1 MNPNATK
8 IGISANKWLTF
19 DAELASHYPDGI
31 NQIYQGEIDGMLL
44 KAVFSKAEML
54 EVKSRLERET
64 DDLESVRYGTTLGC
78 VLMAAG
84 SDKARYFQG
93 ADRFR
98 KKLKTLFNTNFEARL
113 EAILRKMSVGKKV
126 EVARE
131 NDERIYTPAT
141 VRFVH
146 PNLGGM
152 VPHKNNDFIV
162 NSYYDHLKQIAKM
175 VDALSYFIIIDKAE
189 SGGDL
194 VLYDLPPEESITP
207 TKDLDLEKFPKR
219 YITPD
224 IGDMILFHGGNIVH
238 QITDV
243 TGQKNRITI
252 GGFLAMSNDEQKIFY
267 WS

>member
-1 MNPNATK
+1 MNTNAKNTELTTT
-8 IGISANKWLTF
+8 KWLTF
-19 DAELASHYPDGI
+19 DAELASNYPDGI

-44 KAVFSKAEML
+44 QKVFTQAEML
-54 EVKSRLERET
+54 EVKYRLENET
-64 DDLESVRYGTTLGC
+64 DELETVRYGTTLGC

-84 SDKARYFQG
+84 SDIERYFQSAG
-93 ADRFR
+93 SFR
-98 KKLKTLFNTNFEARL
+98 AKLKKLFNTSYEARVEGFL
-113 EAILRKMSVGKKV
+113 SKMSGGRNI

-141 VRFVH
+141 VRFVQ
-146 PNLGGM
+146 PNRGGM
-152 VPHKNNDFIV
+152 LPHKNNDFLE

-175 VDALSYFIIIDKAE
+175 VDALSYFIIIDKPE

-194 VLYDLPPEESITP
+194 VLYDLPVEESMTL
-207 TKDLDLEKFPKR
+207 TKNLGLEKCSKR

-224 IGDMILFHGGNIVH
+224 IGDMIIFHGGNIVH

-243 TGQKNRITI
+243 TGKKARITI
-252 GGFLAMSNDEQKIFY
+252 GGFLAMSKDDQKILY